1 MKNLLILGCTGSIGT
16 SALNIAREFP
26 DRFSVVG
33 LTAHKSKERLQELS
47 KEFGNVPTCLTGVD
61 SEEALERLI
70 NTCGA
75 DIVVNGI
82 AGSPG
87 LMPSVFVLR
96 AGIDLALANKET
108 IVMAGP
114 LIARLAREHNCRIL
128 PVDSE
133 HSAVFT
139 LVEKFGSDSIG
150 QIVLTASGGPFREK
164 KSEDLPFMRPAD
176 ALKHPTWNMG
186 TKITIDSAS
195 LANKGLEVIEAC
207 RLFNISPDRVKV
219 TVHPQSL
226 VHSLIRTR
234 DGVLYAQISP
244 PDMRHPILTALTWP
258 DFVPSSLEEWDITAG
273 GTLNFYPPRMNDFPM
288 LPLAY
293 KSLSMAS
300 GPIAYNAANEIAVE
314 AFLNGKIAFTQIAY
328 VTDRILAM
336 DWNKE
341 PVTIDDV
348 FLFDNK
354 ARQQAKKI
362 VEDILCGII
371 PQSKTCLANRSWEVL
386 G

>member
-26 DRFSVVG
+26 DRFKVVG

-176 ALKHPTWNMG
+176 ALKHPTWDMG

-314 AFLNGKIAFTQIAY
+314 AFLNGKITFTQIAY

>member
-26 DRFSVVG
+26 DRFNVVG

-61 SEEALERLI
+61 SEDALERLI

-371 PQSKTCLANRSWEVL
+371 PQSKTCLAYRSWEVL

>member
-1 MKNLLILGCTGSIGT
+1 MKNILVLGCTGSIGT

-26 DRFSVVG
+26 DKFKVVG
-33 LTAHKSKERLQELS
+33 LTAHKSKEKLQELS
-47 KEFGNVPTCLTGVD
+47 EEFGDVPTCLTGLE
-61 SEEALERLI
+61 SEEALERFI
-70 NTCGA
+70 STCGA
-75 DIVVNGI
+75 DIAVNGI

-108 IVMAGP
+108 IVMAGS

-164 KSEDLPFMRPAD
+164 KSEDLPLMKPAD
-176 ALKHPTWNMG
+176 ALKHPTWDMG

-207 RLFNISPDRVKV
+207 RLFNVSPDRVKV

-258 DFVPSSLEEWDITAG
+258 ELVPSSLEEWDIVAG
-273 GTLNFYPPRMNDFPM
+273 GTLDFYPPRMSDFPM

-293 KSLSMAS
+293 RSLSMVS

-314 AFLNGKIAFTQIAY
+314 AFLNGKITFTQIAY

-336 DWNKE
+336 DWSKE
-341 PVTIDDV
+341 PVTIDEV

-354 ARQQAKKI
+354 ARQQARRF
-362 VEDILCGII
+362 VEDILCGTI
-371 PQSKTCLANRSWEVL
+371 PQSETCLTNRSWEVL